1 MKVNS
6 NIQLCFIGTHIDLH
20 VPRNGHDELNSVKC
34 VETDELC
41 TARLESFMPFI
52 SQRVS
57 CQTFRPRVYGN
68 IHIKQQEHK
77 NRTVEKCNMALAAV
91 NIETNCK
98 RLYEG
103 YRNATW
109 RR

>member
-57 CQTFRPRVYGN
+57 
-68 IHIKQQEHK
+68 
-77 NRTVEKCNMALAAV
+77 
-91 NIETNCK
+91 
-98 RLYEG
+98 
-103 YRNATW
+103 
-109 RR
+109 

>member
-1 MKVNS
+1 MKPVFRAELGAILTTEVNTQTIYVRTLGIKDNMFQFRHDMKVNS

-57 CQTFRPRVYGN
+57 
-68 IHIKQQEHK
+68 
-77 NRTVEKCNMALAAV
+77 
-91 NIETNCK
+91 
-98 RLYEG
+98 
-103 YRNATW
+103 
-109 RR
+109 